1 MMSTP
6 TMAAWAVFALLLLW
20 LAPALAPLF
29 VLGLLR
35 IAVYLSDDD
44 PER

>member
-1 MMSTP
+1 MSTK
-6 TMAAWAVFALLLLW
+6 AIVAWAICVLLLIW

-35 IAVYLSDDD
+35 VAVYSADDAD
-44 PER
+44 H

>member
-1 MMSTP
+1 MSTAAI
-6 TMAAWAVFALLLLW
+6 AAWAVFALLVLW

-29 VLGLLR
+29 VLALVR
-35 IAVYLSDDD
+35 IAVYSSEDD